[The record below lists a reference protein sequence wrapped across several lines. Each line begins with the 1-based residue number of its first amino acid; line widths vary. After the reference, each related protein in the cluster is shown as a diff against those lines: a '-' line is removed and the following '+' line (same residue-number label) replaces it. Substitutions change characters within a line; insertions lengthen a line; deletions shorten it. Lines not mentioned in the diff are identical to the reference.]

1 MMSAVRATVKFADG
15 TEDGFSLGKIV
26 LPWPKRVKRER
37 DRSRSA
43 GEGGSR
49 SRSRSRGRKRKEEKE
64 DRNRSRTP
72 DRHDWT
78 YYKGTRQSE
87 LVEKWRA
94 QEKEKA
100 LSSGRDRRNTDGYV
114 PNVFRPVPRSGKHG
128 SGKTDQEI
136 ADEAAIA
143 EQLEERARREK
154 EEKMAAIFSKYSGGG
169 GGGSTSAKPSD
180 DADVVRLG

>member
-1 MMSAVRATVKFADG
+1 MSAIRVTVRMADG
-15 TEDGFSLGKIV
+15 DESFSLGKIV

-43 GEGGSR
+43 GEGKSR
-49 SRSRSRGRKRKEEKE
+49 SRSRSRGRDKKREEE

-100 LSSGRDRRNTDGYV
+100 LSSGRERSKNDGYV
-114 PNVFRPVPRSGKHG
+114 PNVFRPVPP
-128 SGKTDQEI
+128 
-136 ADEAAIA
+136 
-143 EQLEERARREK
+143 
-154 EEKMAAIFSKYSGGG
+154 GGG
-169 GGGSTSAKPSD
+169 GRNRGGGPQISAEEQ
-180 DADVVRLG
+180 AE